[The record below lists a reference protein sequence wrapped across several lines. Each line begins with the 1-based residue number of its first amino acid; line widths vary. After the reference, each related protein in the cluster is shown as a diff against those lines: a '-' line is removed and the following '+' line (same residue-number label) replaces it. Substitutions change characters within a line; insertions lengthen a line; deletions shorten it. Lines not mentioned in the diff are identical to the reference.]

1 MFISLLSKS
10 RQLFER
16 RLMPLNSTKKTASD
30 DRLDNDDQTLI
41 PWQWFSL
48 RVCVILILLIT
59 ALLVVFEI
67 TATEL
72 IIATFSIGVSS
83 LSQLLRLSSASNT
96 MYPPFHS
103 LEYEVLDTL
112 DAIGIAGV
120 GTVVVLYLLT

>member
-1 MFISLLSKS
+1 
-10 RQLFER
+10 
-16 RLMPLNSTKKTASD
+16 MPLNSTKKTASD